1 MQPLGEKPDAS
12 TLALVGFN
20 VSLACSDDE
29 LSALEK
35 STASFRRLAS
45 DAPFRLVAH
54 RGRDTERLDRDLD
67 PASAS
72 RRTRLVARMD
82 RRHEL
87 SGSSARHEE
96 DSPLEAP
103 TFITTSAVPCCQAN
117 AQR

>member
-1 MQPLGEKPDAS
+1 MQVFLIPVLVLVLG
-12 TLALVGFN
+12 
-20 VSLACSDDE
+20 ACSTMQ
-29 LSALEK
+29 A
-35 STASFRRLAS
+35 RRPNPS
-45 DAPFRLVAH
+45 ILV
-54 RGRDTERLDRDLD
+54 DLD

-103 TFITTSAVPCCQAN
+103 TFITTSAVPLLSG
-117 AQR
+117 